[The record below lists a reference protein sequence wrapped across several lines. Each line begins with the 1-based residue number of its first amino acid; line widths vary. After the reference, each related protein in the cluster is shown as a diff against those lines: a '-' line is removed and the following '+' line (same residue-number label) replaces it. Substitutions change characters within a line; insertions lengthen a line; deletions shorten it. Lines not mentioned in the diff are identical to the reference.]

1 MVRRFFDL
9 HSAEDL
15 IVTSNDPLPC
25 FKLIKTQEKVKM
37 KEDEIGLVVL
47 PSTLG
52 RQGIVFSG
60 GWIKPRWTGTIAIE
74 LGIFRECVIRKGD
87 PVAHVIVLELKGASE
102 SGLKV
107 IG

>member
-1 MVRRFFDL
+1 MTVRMFFDL

-15 IVTSNDPLPC
+15 IVTSNDPIPC

-37 KEDEIGLVVL
+37 KEDEIGIIVL

-60 GWIKPRWTGTIAIE
+60 GWIKPGWTGTIAIE
-74 LGIFRECVIRKGD
+74 LGIFRECIIRKGD
-87 PVAHVIVLELKGASE
+87 PVAHVIVLELKETSKSE
-102 SGLKV
+102 
-107 IG
+107 

>member
-1 MVRRFFDL
+1 MAVKRFFNL

-15 IVTSNDPLPC
+15 IVSSNDPLPC
-25 FKLIKTQEKVKM
+25 FKLIRTQEKVKM
-37 KEDEIGLVVL
+37 AEDEIGIIVL

-60 GWIKPRWTGTIAIE
+60 GWIKPGWEGVIAIE

-87 PVAHVIVLELKGASE
+87 PVAHVIVFEIKE
-102 SGLKV
+102 V
-107 IG
+107 